1 MRQKSSASMRL
12 RTASPTSSPMTSGK
26 GHTSSRRSWT
36 ADMWN
41 WVKSGWNSRV
51 RHSHHDREHLQS
63 PDKCADPGNRAD
75 VAAQHRGAKRRLAKE
90 PQDLRL
96 SGCGVARDR
105 GGAVQLVW
113 QEDARTTG
121 QYEVAATAANFAG
134 QHREQRAGVEEP
146 A

>member
-1 MRQKSSASMRL
+1 
-12 RTASPTSSPMTSGK
+12 MTSGK

-51 RHSHHDREHLQS
+51 RDSRHDLYYPHR
-63 PDKCADPGNRAD
+63 CADRAGNRAE
-75 VAAQHRGAKRRLAKE
+75 VAAQHRGTKRRLAKE

-96 SGCGVARDR
+96 SGCGVARDCR
-105 GGAVQLVW
+105 GALQLVW

-121 QYEVAATAANFAG
+121 QCNG
-134 QHREQRAGVEEP
+134 
-146 A
+146 